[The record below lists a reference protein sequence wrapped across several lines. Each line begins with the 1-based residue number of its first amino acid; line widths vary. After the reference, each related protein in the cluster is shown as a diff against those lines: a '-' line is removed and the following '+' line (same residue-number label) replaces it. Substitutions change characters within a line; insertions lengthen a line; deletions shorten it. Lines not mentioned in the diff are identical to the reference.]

1 MFFSGMFLQFLV
13 NIIIRMDASKIVTA
27 LQQKY
32 IRKHANRFE
41 LGQQKRKLWETHVL
55 RDFEKKNL

>member
-1 MFFSGMFLQFLV
+1 MFLQFLV

-41 LGQQKRKLWETHVL
+41 LGQQKRKL
-55 RDFEKKNL
+55 